1 MASRFW
7 NPNRTVRSDRE
18 NLEPFS
24 FTICLG
30 WRTVLCKKNRDSH
43 RPQSNH
49 PVLWTM
55 TDFWVRTVS
64 FCFSFSGEFW
74 PIHRFEVMIRSRRN
88 ERTRRRTKIRRRSDN
103 FRSWTKG
110 FVRKKRSREEED
122 KFLKKQK
129 KNKKKKKKKE
139 EEEEHNKT
147 GSTPSRSSS

>member
-7 NPNRTVRSDRE
+7 NPNRTVWSDWE
-18 NLEPFS
+18 SLEPFS
-24 FTICLG
+24 FTVCLG
-30 WRTVLCKKNRDSH
+30 WRTVPCKKSRDPH
-43 RPQSNH
+43 RLRSNH
-49 PVLWTM
+49 SVLWTI

-110 FVRKKRSREEED
+110 FVRKKRSWEEED
-122 KFLKKQK
+122 KFLQKQ
-129 KNKKKKKKKE
+129 KNKKKKKTKKKKGRRRTQQ
-139 EEEEHNKT
+139 NRVYAQLK
-147 GSTPSRSSS
+147 